1 MLNASVKRQPDPPL
15 WPGPFYFVQQ
25 DSLFYI
31 HFVFISTSSKRW
43 YMKTLF
49 RRSQTDFLF
58 LLLIKESGPWPA
70 NGFQVGNWSGFGRL
84 QARDLHVQTSRSYPL
99 GHQRPMYMQYAE
111 RKAMLFNGINTSP
124 AEKLRRK
131 LA

>member
-1 MLNASVKRQPDPPL
+1 MISDYSGFLNCPLMLNASVKRQPDPPL

-49 RRSQTDFLF
+49 RRSQTDFF
-58 LLLIKESGPWPA
+58 S
-70 NGFQVGNWSGFGRL
+70 FT
-84 QARDLHVQTSRSYPL
+84 H
-99 GHQRPMYMQYAE
+99 
-111 RKAMLFNGINTSP
+111 
-124 AEKLRRK
+124 
-131 LA
+131 